1 MAWLNAV
8 LLYGLLNLFGIVVAI
23 VVPAL
28 LELLEK
34 SPRLAM
40 LGFLLLVVSPAVAV
54 AIIHHGGQ
62 GTLDRF
68 DKSGSKEKGQ
78 RGIFPS
84 VQSWWA
90 GVVGW
95 LILIGTSLV
104 TTFIMLVIVPPE
116 PDGSAMNLLNAMIPR
131 LLNEGGIATVQTII
145 WVIVAAQFFNLE
157 RRARQADL

>member
-8 LLYGLLNLFGIVVAI
+8 LLYGLLNVFGMVVAI

-40 LGFLLLVVSPAVAV
+40 LGFLILVISPAIAV
-54 AIIHHGGQ
+54 AIAHHGGH

-68 DKSGSKEKGQ
+68 DKSGTLKEKKA
-78 RGIFPS
+78 RGVFPTI
-84 VQSWWA
+84 VSWWA

-95 LILIGTSLV
+95 LILIGTSTV
-104 TTFIMLVIVPPE
+104 TTFVMLVIFPPE
-116 PDGSAMNLLNAMIPR
+116 PDRSLTHLFEAALPYMS
-131 LLNEGGIATVQTII
+131 GGGVATLQSIL
-145 WVIVAAQFFNLE
+145 WVIIAAQFFNLE